1 MGNDLNILQWRVIME
16 IQKHIKIKALDGT
29 IFYVNENHYNDEPD
43 KSMFEKGRMKAWIAP
58 GIVIDKD
65 GNITKG
71 RYSLEQ
77 LIDKALL

>member
-1 MGNDLNILQWRVIME
+1 
-16 IQKHIKIKALDGT
+16 
-29 IFYVNENHYNDEPD
+29 
-43 KSMFEKGRMKAWIAP
+43 MKAWTAS

-65 GNITKG
+65 GNIIKG